1 MGEAPGAMLSRRL
14 RRVSMPAV
22 RRDAACLPG
31 LAPVKAWHHD
41 GHISARG
48 QLIHTLSLFTM
59 RHELVMPELGLD
71 EGRVTISLWLV
82 EVGDA
87 VTEGDRVVELL
98 SDSVT
103 VDLPAPAS
111 GVLTEMLVTEDDPV
125 QTGQVLCVIESQ
137 GE

>member
-1 MGEAPGAMLSRRL
+1 
-14 RRVSMPAV
+14 
-22 RRDAACLPG
+22 
-31 LAPVKAWHHD
+31 
-41 GHISARG
+41 
-48 QLIHTLSLFTM
+48 M

-111 GVLTEMLVTEDDPV
+111 GVLCEMLVTEDDAV
-125 QTGQVLCVIESQ
+125 RTGQVLCVIESVD
-137 GE
+137 E

>member
-1 MGEAPGAMLSRRL
+1 MPYTICHTPFVTATRQHGNTAAPPEGSRQH
-14 RRVSMPAV
+14 RRTPFAV
-22 RRDAACLPG
+22 TRHP
-31 LAPVKAWHHD
+31 
-41 GHISARG
+41 
-48 QLIHTLSLFTM
+48 SLFTM
-59 RHELVMPELGLD
+59 RHELVMPEFGLG
-71 EGRVTISLWLV
+71 EGHVTISLWLV

-125 QTGQVLCVIESQ
+125 RTGQVLCVIESVD
-137 GE
+137 E